1 MLSNSCKTKILAT
14 LGPQTSSV
22 ESIKNLISAGVNA
35 VRLNMSHGSYDF
47 YSSLFE
53 NIHSARTELNSSL
66 AILAD
71 LQGPKIR
78 IGELKEPQIEIFSD
92 NQIEI
97 TTEDIIGDENIISTS
112 YKNLQGD
119 AEVGD
124 LILINDGLIRLKI
137 IKKKES
143 SIICEIENGGIL
155 SPRKGMNL
163 PGMKLST
170 PSLTEKDFED
180 LNFLLINQLTI

>member
-1 MLSNSCKTKILAT
+1 MINNSRKTKILAT

-22 ESIKNLISAGVNA
+22 ESIKNLIEAGVNA

-53 NIHSARTELNSSL
+53 NIHTARTELNSSL

-78 IGELKEPQIEIFSD
+78 IGELKEPQIEIFSG

-97 TTEDIIGDENIISTS
+97 TTEDIIGDDKIISTS
-112 YKNLQGD
+112 YKSLNKD
-119 AEVGD
+119 AEVDD

-137 IKKKES
+137 IKKKE
-143 SIICEIENGGIL
+143 
-155 SPRKGMNL
+155 
-163 PGMKLST
+163 
-170 PSLTEKDFED
+170 DFNC
-180 LNFLLINQLTI
+180 L